1 MADTPYEASPGAL
14 QLAGATA
21 ETQGLAVYTASPGAL
36 VLLGLKA
43 LVLLP
48 ILRVLNPDLPSGVRG
63 RPRSLYPRVVVVYDK
78 RYTVRSR
85 QEELTLLNR
94 LSDEKGK
101 TMKKKVARPK
111 APAKART
118 VYTIRGSRR

>member
-1 MADTPYEASPGAL
+1 MADIPYEGSPGALQLVGATAEHQGLAIYEASPGAL
-14 QLAGATA
+14 L
-21 ETQGLAVYTASPGAL
+21 
-36 VLLGLKA
+36 LLGLTA
-43 LVLLP
+43 TVILP

-63 RPRSLYPRVVVVYDK
+63 RARSLYPRLVVIYDK

-101 TMKKKVARPK
+101 KEKKKVAPPK
-111 APAKART
+111 APTKVRAKT
-118 VYTIRGSRR
+118 VYTIRRR